1 MFYFS
6 EYTNIVQALP
16 KSILYQVVVE
26 GQVKRDRRCHL
37 YRAKANVDE
46 EEDNNYSRCKPQKL
60 SGSGFLVNPYIK
72 LDQKL
77 GKFDGEFD
85 GDNVSLPTQGEMDA

>member
-37 YRAKANVDE
+37 YRAKANVEE
-46 EEDNNYSRCKPQKL
+46 EEDNNYSRFKPHKL
-60 SGSGFLVNPYIK
+60 SGPYIK

-77 GKFDGEFD
+77 GKLDGEFD
-85 GDNVSLPTQGEMDA
+85 GDNVSLLTQGEMDA